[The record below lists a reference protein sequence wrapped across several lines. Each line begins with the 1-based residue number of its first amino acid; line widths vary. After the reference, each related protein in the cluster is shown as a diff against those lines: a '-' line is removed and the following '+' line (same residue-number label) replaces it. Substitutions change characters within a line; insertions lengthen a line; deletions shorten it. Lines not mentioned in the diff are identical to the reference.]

1 MIEVN
6 NLHKTFGS
14 AQKNIFTGFGN
25 NKKQNSVIA
34 LDGLSFSAKDGEI
47 TGILGPN
54 GAGKTT
60 CLRTLYGLLKAD
72 KGNATID
79 GIDVVNDPLGARS
92 RLGIFPD
99 KFGLYERLTAYE
111 QIDYFASIHGLQ
123 GEAKHQAI
131 ETIIQDLEMTEL
143 AHRKTLGFSQGQRMK
158 VTLAQAL
165 VHQPKNFVLD
175 EPTRGLDVMSTRVLR
190 NYLARFKEKG
200 HCILFSS
207 HVMQEVAALCDR
219 VVIVANGKLAAQGT
233 PAELCELAGESQL
246 EEAFVKI
253 IGSDEGVAA

>member
-6 NLHKTFGS
+6 NLHKNFKS
-14 AQKNIFTGFGN
+14 
-25 NKKQNSVIA
+25 KKETVKA
-34 LDGLSFSAKDGEI
+34 LNGLSFQAKDGEI

-60 CLRTLYGLLKAD
+60 CLRTLYGLLSAD
-72 KGNATID
+72 EGFATID
-79 GIDVVNDPLGARS
+79 GIKVTENPLAARAK
-92 RLGIFPD
+92 LGIFPD

-111 QIDYFASIHGLQ
+111 QIDYFASLHGLT
-123 GEAKHQAI
+123 GKAKKHAI
-131 ETIIQDLEMTEL
+131 ETVIADLEMQEL
-143 AHRKTLGFSQGQRMK
+143 AHRRTAGFSQGQRMK

-165 VHQPKNFVLD
+165 VHQPQNFVLD

-190 NYLARFKEKG
+190 NYLAKFKAKG

-219 VVIVANGKLAAQGT
+219 VIIVANGKLAAQGT
-233 PAELCELAGESQL
+233 PQELCELAGESHL
-246 EEAFVKI
+246 EEAFVKL

>member
-1 MIEVN
+1 MIEIT
-6 NLHKTFGS
+6 NLAKKFG
-14 AQKNIFTGFGN
+14 KV
-25 NKKQNSVIA
+25 KA
-34 LDGLSFSAKDGEI
+34 LDGLSFTALDGEI

-72 KGNATID
+72 TGSAIID
-79 GIDVVNDPLGARS
+79 GINISEQPLKARS

-111 QIDYFASIHGLQ
+111 QIDYFASIHGLM
-123 GEAKHQAI
+123 GESKKRAI
-131 ETIIQDLEMTEL
+131 EQVITDLEMTAL
-143 AHRKTLGFSQGQRMK
+143 AHRKAQGFSQGQRMK

-165 VHQPKNFVLD
+165 VHQPQNFVLD
-175 EPTRGLDVMSTRVLR
+175 EPTRGLDVMSTRILR
-190 NYLARFKEKG
+190 NYLKIFKEKG

-219 VVIVANGKLAAQGT
+219 VIIVANGKLAAQGT
-233 PAELCELAGESQL
+233 PQELCELAGESQL
-246 EEAFVKI
+246 EDAFVKI
-253 IGSDEGVAA
+253 IGSDEGIAA

>member
-1 MIEVN
+1 MIQVN
-6 NLHKTFGS
+6 NLRKTFGGS
-14 AQKNIFTGFGN
+14 
-25 NKKQNSVIA
+25 NKRLFSSFNKTKESSSVIA
-34 LDGLSFSAKDGEI
+34 LDGLSFTANDGEI

-72 KGNATID
+72 DGNAIID
-79 GIDVVNDPLGARS
+79 GINVVDNPLAARA

-123 GEAKHQAI
+123 GDFKHQAI
-131 ETIIQDLEMTEL
+131 EAIIKDLDMEAL

-219 VVIVANGKLAAQGT
+219 VIIVANGKLAAEGT
-233 PAELCELAGESQL
+233 PNELCELAGETQL

>member
-1 MIEVN
+1 MIQVN
-6 NLHKTFGS
+6 NLCKSFGAS
-14 AQKNIFTGFGN
+14 
-25 NKKQNSVIA
+25 KKQKPIIA
-34 LDGLSFSAKDGEI
+34 LDGLSFTAKDGEI

-60 CLRTLYGLLKAD
+60 CLRTIYGLLKAD
-72 KGNATID
+72 EGKALID
-79 GIDVVNDPLGARS
+79 GVNVLENPLAARS

-111 QIDYFASIHGLQ
+111 QIDYFASIHGLK
-123 GEAKHQAI
+123 GRAKHQAI
-131 ETIIQDLEMTEL
+131 EAVINDLEMTEL

-175 EPTRGLDVMSTRVLR
+175 EPTRGLDVMSTRLLR
-190 NYLARFKEKG
+190 NYLKRFKEKG

-219 VVIVANGKLAAQGT
+219 VIIVANGKLAAEGT
-233 PAELCELAGESQL
+233 PKELCELAGENLL

>member
-1 MIEVN
+1 MIKVE
-6 NLHKTFGS
+6 NLHKTFG
-14 AQKNIFTGFGN
+14 KDV
-25 NKKQNSVIA
+25 KA
-34 LDGLSFSAKDGEI
+34 LDGLSFTANDGEI

-72 KGNATID
+72 QGSATID
-79 GIDVVNDPLGARS
+79 GISAVDQPILARAQ
-92 RLGIFPD
+92 LGIFPD

-111 QIDYFASIHGLQ
+111 QIDYFASIHGMQ
-123 GEAKHQAI
+123 GATKKSAI
-131 ETIIQDLEMTEL
+131 EAIIKDLEMEEL
-143 AHRKTLGFSQGQRMK
+143 AHRKSQGFSQGQRMK

-175 EPTRGLDVMSTRVLR
+175 EPTRGLDVMSTRILR
-190 NYLARFKEKG
+190 NYLSRFKERG

-219 VVIVANGKLAAQGT
+219 VVIVANGKLAAEGT
-233 PAELCELAGESQL
+233 PQELCELAGEQHL
-246 EEAFVKI
+246 EEAFVKL

>member
-6 NLHKTFGS
+6 NLHKSFIDK
-14 AQKNIFTGFGN
+14 KNTV
-25 NKKQNSVIA
+25 KA
-34 LDGLSFSAKDGEI
+34 LDGLSFTAKNGEI

-72 KGNATID
+72 EGSVLVD
-79 GIDVVNDPLGARS
+79 GINVLEDPLAVRQ

-111 QIDYFASIHGLQ
+111 QVDYFASLHGMQ
-123 GEAKHQAI
+123 GAKKKAAI
-131 ETIIQDLEMTEL
+131 AQIFKDLEMEEL
-143 AHRKTLGFSQGQRMK
+143 AHRKTVGFSQGQRMK

-190 NYLARFKEKG
+190 NHLAKFKEKG

-219 VVIVANGKLAAQGT
+219 VIIVSNGKLAAQGT
-233 PAELCELAGESQL
+233 PQELCDLAGKKLL
-246 EEAFVKI
+246 EDAFVKL

>member
-6 NLHKTFGS
+6 NLHKNFS
-14 AQKNIFTGFGN
+14 RVK
-25 NKKQNSVIA
+25 A
-34 LDGLSFSAKDGEI
+34 LDGLSFTARDGEI

-72 KGNATID
+72 QGSARID
-79 GIDVVNDPLGARS
+79 GIEVSKQPIEARG

-111 QIDYFASIHGLQ
+111 QIDYFASIHGLH
-123 GEAKHQAI
+123 GKAKKQAI
-131 ETIIQDLEMTEL
+131 EEVIADLDMQDL
-143 AHRKTLGFSQGQRMK
+143 AYRKTAGFSQGQRMK

-165 VHQPKNFVLD
+165 VHKPQNFVLD
-175 EPTRGLDVMSTRVLR
+175 EPTRGLDVMSTRILR
-190 NYLARFKEKG
+190 NYLARFKAKG

-219 VVIVANGKLAAQGT
+219 VIIVANGKLAAEGT
-233 PAELCELAGESQL
+233 PGELCALADKTNL

-253 IGSDEGVAA
+253 IGSDEGIAA

>member
-6 NLHKTFGS
+6 NLHKTFN
-14 AQKNIFTGFGN
+14 QVK
-25 NKKQNSVIA
+25 A
-34 LDGLSFSAKDGEI
+34 LDGLSFKAEDGQI

-60 CLRTLYGLLKAD
+60 CLRTIYGLLKPDQGQAF
-72 KGNATID
+72 ID
-79 GIDVVNDPLGARS
+79 SINVANQPLQGRQ

-111 QIDYFASIHGLQ
+111 QIDYFASIHGLH
-123 GEAKHQAI
+123 GDSKKQAI
-131 ETIIQDLEMTEL
+131 ESVITDLDMQEL
-143 AHRKTLGFSQGQRMK
+143 AHRKSQGFSQGQRMK

-175 EPTRGLDVMSTRVLR
+175 EPTRGLDVMSTRILR
-190 NYLARFKEKG
+190 DYLTRFKAKG

-219 VVIVANGKLAAQGT
+219 VIIVANGKLAAQGT
-233 PAELCELAGESQL
+233 PEELCELAGETQL

-253 IGSDEGVAA
+253 IGSEEGIAA

>member
-6 NLHKTFGS
+6 NLHKSFVD
-14 AQKNIFTGFGN
+14 KGFGRKT
-25 NKKQNSVIA
+25 KKVKA
-34 LDGLSFSAKDGEI
+34 LDGLSFTANDGEI

-60 CLRTLYGLLKAD
+60 CLRTLYGLLSAD
-72 KGNATID
+72 EGYATVD
-79 GIDVVNDPLGARS
+79 GISVTKNPIEARS
-92 RLGIFPD
+92 KLGIFPD

-111 QIDYFASIHGLQ
+111 QIDYFASLHGLMGQ
-123 GEAKHQAI
+123 TKKDAI
-131 ETIIQDLEMTEL
+131 AQVINDLELSDL
-143 AHRKTLGFSQGQRMK
+143 AHRKTVGFSQGQRMK
-158 VTLAQAL
+158 VTLAQSL
-165 VHQPKNFVLD
+165 VHRPQNFVLD

-190 NYLARFKEKG
+190 NHLAKFNAKG

-219 VVIVANGKLAAQGT
+219 VIIVANGKLAAQGT
-233 PAELCELAGESQL
+233 PQELCDLAGELLL
-246 EEAFVKI
+246 EDAFVKL

>member
-1 MIEVN
+1 MIKVHK
-6 NLHKTFGS
+6 LHKSFPD
-14 AQKNIFTGFGN
+14 
-25 NKKQNSVIA
+25 KKDKSNTVNA
-34 LDGLSFSAKDGEI
+34 LNGLSFTAKDGEI

-60 CLRTLYGLLKAD
+60 CLRTLYGLLEAD
-72 KGNATID
+72 QGYATID
-79 GIDVVNDPLGARS
+79 EINVFDNPLMARAN
-92 RLGIFPD
+92 LGIFPD

-111 QIDYFASIHGLQ
+111 QIDYFASLHGLH
-123 GEAKHQAI
+123 GKDKKNAI
-131 ETIIQDLEMTEL
+131 EQVMTDLELTEL
-143 AHRKTLGFSQGQRMK
+143 AHRKTIGFSQGQRMK

-175 EPTRGLDVMSTRVLR
+175 EPTRGLDVMSTRILR
-190 NYLARFKEKG
+190 NYLAKFKARG

-219 VVIVANGKLAAQGT
+219 VIIVANGKLAAQGT
-233 PAELCELAGESQL
+233 PQELCELAGETNL
-246 EEAFVKI
+246 EEAFVKL

>member
-1 MIEVN
+1 MIEVK
-6 NLHKTFGS
+6 NLAKSFG
-14 AQKNIFTGFGN
+14 KVN
-25 NKKQNSVIA
+25 A
-34 LDGLSFSAKDGEI
+34 LDGLSFTAKDGEI

-72 KGNATID
+72 AGSAIID
-79 GIDVVNDPLGARS
+79 GVDVNENPIKARAL
-92 RLGIFPD
+92 LGIFPD

-111 QIDYFASIHGLQ
+111 QIDYFASLHGLS
-123 GEAKHQAI
+123 GERKKQAI
-131 ETIIQDLEMTEL
+131 AQVLVDLEMQDL
-143 AHRKTLGFSQGQRMK
+143 ANRRTQGFSQGQRMK

-165 VHQPKNFVLD
+165 VHQPQNFVLD
-175 EPTRGLDVMSTRVLR
+175 EPTRGLDVMSTRILR
-190 NYLARFKEKG
+190 NHLAKFKAKG

-219 VVIVANGKLAAQGT
+219 VIIVANGKLAAQGT
-233 PAELCELAGESQL
+233 PQELCELAGETQL

>member
-1 MIEVN
+1 MIQVN
-6 NLHKTFGS
+6 NLRKTFGGS
-14 AQKNIFTGFGN
+14 NKRLFGGF
-25 NKKQNSVIA
+25 NKIKELGSVIA
-34 LDGLSFSAKDGEI
+34 LDGLSFTANDGEI

-72 KGNATID
+72 DGNAIID
-79 GIDVVNDPLGARS
+79 GINVVENPLAARA

-123 GEAKHQAI
+123 GDFKHQAI
-131 ETIIQDLEMTEL
+131 EAIIKDLDMEAL

-190 NYLARFKEKG
+190 NYLACFKEKG

-219 VVIVANGKLAAQGT
+219 VIIVANGKLAAEGT
-233 PAELCELAGESQL
+233 PNELCELAGETQL

>member
-1 MIEVN
+1 MLKVD
-6 NLHKTFGS
+6 NLVKHFG
-14 AQKNIFTGFGN
+14 KV
-25 NKKQNSVIA
+25 KA
-34 LDGLSFSAKDGEI
+34 LDGLSFEARDGEI

-72 KGNATID
+72 QGTAMVD
-79 GIDVVNDPLGARS
+79 DYHVAESPLAARAQ
-92 RLGIFPD
+92 LGIFPD

-111 QIDYFASIHGLQ
+111 QIEYFASLHGLT
-123 GEAKHQAI
+123 GGPRRDAI
-131 ETIIQDLEMTEL
+131 ERIIDELHMQDI
-143 AHRKTLGFSQGQRMK
+143 AHRKTAGFSQGQRMK

-165 VHQPKNFVLD
+165 VHRPRNLVLD
-175 EPTRGLDVMSTRVLR
+175 EPTRGLDVMSTRILR
-190 NYLARFKEKG
+190 ENLVALKEKG

-219 VVIVANGKLAAQGT
+219 VVIVANGKKAAEGT
-233 PAELCELAGESQL
+233 PAELCALAGKTQL
-246 EEAFVKI
+246 EDAFVSI

>member
-6 NLHKTFGS
+6 NLHKSFN
-14 AQKNIFTGFGN
+14 QVK
-25 NKKQNSVIA
+25 A
-34 LDGLSFSAKDGEI
+34 LNGLSFRAEDGQI

-72 KGNATID
+72 DGSAVID
-79 GIDVVNDPLGARS
+79 DIDVSRQPIPARA

-123 GEAKHQAI
+123 GKAKKQAI
-131 ETIIQDLEMTEL
+131 EEVIIDLDMQDL
-143 AHRKTLGFSQGQRMK
+143 AYRKTAGFSQGQRMK

-165 VHQPKNFVLD
+165 VHKPQNFVLD
-175 EPTRGLDVMSTRVLR
+175 EPTRGLDVMSTRILR
-190 NYLARFKEKG
+190 NYLARFKAKG

-219 VVIVANGKLAAQGT
+219 VIIVANGKLAAEGT
-233 PAELCELAGESQL
+233 PDELCRLADKASL

-253 IGSDEGVAA
+253 IGSDEGIAA

>member
-6 NLHKTFGS
+6 NLHKSFSRT
-14 AQKNIFTGFGN
+14 
-25 NKKQNSVIA
+25 KKQQVKA
-34 LDGLSFSAKDGEI
+34 LNGLSFTAKDGEI

-72 KGNATID
+72 SGSAVID
-79 GIDVVNDPLGARS
+79 GIQVSQSPIEARAK
-92 RLGIFPD
+92 LGIFPD

-123 GEAKHQAI
+123 GAAKHKAI
-131 ETIIQDLEMTEL
+131 EVIIQELEMEEL
-143 AHRKTLGFSQGQRMK
+143 AHRKTQGFSQGQRMK

-165 VHQPKNFVLD
+165 VHQPQNFVLD

-190 NYLARFKEKG
+190 NHLAKFRDKG

-219 VVIVANGKLAAQGT
+219 VIIVANGKLAAQGT
-233 PAELCELAGESQL
+233 PTELCELAGEALL
-246 EEAFVKI
+246 EDAFVKL

>member
-6 NLHKTFGS
+6 NLHKSFKVG
-14 AQKNIFTGFGN
+14 
-25 NKKQNSVIA
+25 KKVVKA
-34 LDGLSFSAKDGEI
+34 LDGLSFTAKDGEI

-60 CLRTLYGLLKAD
+60 CLRTIYGLLTAD
-72 KGNATID
+72 EGNVVID
-79 GIDVVNDPLGARS
+79 GIHVADSLLAARS

-111 QIDYFASIHGLQ
+111 QIEYFASIHGLQ
-123 GEAKHQAI
+123 GDGKRQAI
-131 ETIIQDLEMTEL
+131 EQVLNDLEMQEL

-165 VHQPKNFVLD
+165 VHQPQNFVLD
-175 EPTRGLDVMSTRVLR
+175 EPTRGLDVMSTRILR
-190 NYLARFKEKG
+190 NYLATHKDNG

-219 VVIVANGKLAAQGT
+219 VIIVADGKLAAQGT
-233 PAELCELAGESQL
+233 PQELCDLAGEKLL
-246 EEAFVKI
+246 EDAFVKL

>member
-6 NLHKTFGS
+6 NLHKSFLRT
-14 AQKNIFTGFGN
+14 
-25 NKKQNSVIA
+25 KKQQVKA
-34 LDGLSFSAKDGEI
+34 LNGLSFTAKDGEI

-72 KGNATID
+72 SGSAVID
-79 GIDVVNDPLGARS
+79 GIQVSQSPIEARAK
-92 RLGIFPD
+92 LGIFPD

-123 GEAKHQAI
+123 GAAKQKAI
-131 ETIIQDLEMTEL
+131 EMIIQELEMGDL
-143 AHRKTLGFSQGQRMK
+143 AHRKTQGFSQGQRMK

-165 VHQPKNFVLD
+165 VHQPQNFVLD

-190 NYLARFKEKG
+190 NHLAKFRDKG

-219 VVIVANGKLAAQGT
+219 VIIVANGKLAAQGT
-233 PAELCELAGESQL
+233 PEELCELAGEILL
-246 EEAFVKI
+246 EDAFVKL

>member
-1 MIEVN
+1 MIEIN
-6 NLHKTFGS
+6 NLAKSFG
-14 AQKNIFTGFGN
+14 KV
-25 NKKQNSVIA
+25 KA
-34 LDGLSFSAKDGEI
+34 LDGLSFCAKDGEI

-72 KGNATID
+72 TGSAIID
-79 GIDVVNDPLGARS
+79 GIDVSKQPLLARQK
-92 RLGIFPD
+92 LGIFPD

-111 QIDYFASIHGLQ
+111 QIDYFASIHGLT
-123 GEAKHQAI
+123 GEHKKQAI
-131 ETIIQDLEMTEL
+131 EQVLNDLDMQTL
-143 AHRKTLGFSQGQRMK
+143 AHRKTQGFSQGQRMK

-165 VHQPKNFVLD
+165 VHQPQNFVLD
-175 EPTRGLDVMSTRVLR
+175 EPTRGLDVMSTRILR
-190 NYLARFKEKG
+190 DHLNKFKAKG

-219 VVIVANGKLAAQGT
+219 VIIVANGKLAAQGT
-233 PAELCELAGESQL
+233 PNELCELAGETQL

>member
-6 NLHKTFGS
+6 NLHKSF
-14 AQKNIFTGFGN
+14 FTD
-25 NKKQNSVIA
+25 KKLFKKSKQTPVKA
-34 LDGLSFSAKDGEI
+34 LDGLSFTAKDGEI

-60 CLRTLYGLLKAD
+60 CLRTLYGLLSAD
-72 KGNATID
+72 EGYATID
-79 GIDVVNDPLGARS
+79 GISVTDQPLKARS
-92 RLGIFPD
+92 HLGIFPD

-111 QIDYFASIHGLQ
+111 QIDYFASLHGLQ
-123 GEAKHQAI
+123 GSNKKQAI
-131 ETIIQDLEMTEL
+131 EQVIKDLELEEL
-143 AHRKTLGFSQGQRMK
+143 AHRKTVGFSQGQRMK

-175 EPTRGLDVMSTRVLR
+175 EPTRGLDVMSTRILR
-190 NYLARFKEKG
+190 NHLAKFKAKG

-219 VVIVANGKLAAQGT
+219 VIIVANGKLAAQGT
-233 PAELCELAGESQL
+233 PQELCDLAGERNL
-246 EEAFVKI
+246 EEAFVKL
-253 IGSDEGVAA
+253 IGSDEGVAS

>member
-6 NLHKTFGS
+6 NLHKSFKS
-14 AQKNIFTGFGN
+14 
-25 NKKQNSVIA
+25 KKETVIA
-34 LDGLSFSAKDGEI
+34 LDGLSFQAKDGEI

-60 CLRTLYGLLKAD
+60 CLRTLYGLLSAD
-72 KGNATID
+72 EGFATID
-79 GIDVVNDPLGARS
+79 GIKVTENPLAARAK
-92 RLGIFPD
+92 LGIFPD

-111 QIDYFASIHGLQ
+111 QIDYFASLHGLT
-123 GEAKHQAI
+123 GKAKKQAI
-131 ETIIQDLEMTEL
+131 ETVLTDLEMQEL
-143 AHRKTLGFSQGQRMK
+143 AHRRTAGFSQGQRMK

-165 VHQPKNFVLD
+165 VHQPQNFVLD

-190 NYLARFKEKG
+190 NYLAKFKEKG

-219 VVIVANGKLAAQGT
+219 VIIVANGKLAAQGT
-233 PAELCELAGESQL
+233 PQELCDLAGESHL
-246 EEAFVKI
+246 EEAFVKL